1 MSNPSLQLEDR
12 EREGGTYEVVDR
24 EPRGVSLDKPQGA
37 SKPVLL
43 GEEGR
48 TSREEPFD
56 EHPGES
62 LVHPPGDPKNS
73 NWEAPTDRTGLEG
86 NRADMNSIAT
96 SVFTTC
102 VFTDEPQGESLVQ
115 PQGGEPRESTRGVP
129 TDRIRLEGNPAVLN
143 SIATSVATTVV
154 CTDEPQGESL
164 VKPQGG
170 DPKEPNRGGPQGR
183 NRLTSIRASHWSTLR
198 AIQRNPT
205 GHPPTAPGWRGTG
218 RR

>member
-1 MSNPSLQLEDR
+1 MTSIR
-12 EREGGTYEVVDR
+12 
-24 EPRGVSLDKPQGA
+24 A
-37 SKPVLL
+37 SRWSTLRAIQRIPTGK
-43 GEEGR
+43 
-48 TSREEPFD
+48 
-56 EHPGES
+56 
-62 LVHPPGDPKNS
+62 HPPT
-73 NWEAPTDRTGLEG
+73 APGWRGTGRIRTRL
-86 NRADMNSIAT
+86 RRVCSRHA
-96 SVFTTC
+96 C
-102 VFTDEPQGESLVQ
+102 FTDEPQGESLAQ
-115 PQGGEPRESTRGVP
+115 PQGGEPREATRGVP